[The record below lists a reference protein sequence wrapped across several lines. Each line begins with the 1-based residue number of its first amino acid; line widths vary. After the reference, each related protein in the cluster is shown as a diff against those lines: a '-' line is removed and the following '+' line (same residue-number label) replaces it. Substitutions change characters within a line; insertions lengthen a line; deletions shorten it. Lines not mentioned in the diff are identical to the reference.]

1 MEETTTTSP
10 IENVT
15 DALNDRLAS
24 MEARISSN
32 EEGVASL
39 GILAFVGITAAALT
53 GLAIWTAIDNDRI
66 KHRQL
71 EGRVDHIADVQSE
84 NATTANDNWK
94 RVSKREKILVR
105 TLELVGGKKTEKAF
119 EKAIADANEDDY
131 NPFTFI
137 KVRQPC
143 KW

>member
-1 MEETTTTSP
+1 
-10 IENVT
+10 
-15 DALNDRLAS
+15 

-32 EEGVASL
+32 EESVASL

-71 EGRVDHIADVQSE
+71 ENRVGHIADVQSE
-84 NATTANDNWK
+84 NASIANDNMD
-94 RVSKREKILVR
+94 RISRREKILTR
-105 TLELVGGKKTEKAF
+105 AIELIGGKKSDKAYEKAV
-119 EKAIADANEDDY
+119 ADVSGDDY
-131 NPFTFI
+131 NPF
-137 KVRQPC
+137 KKARQPR

>member
-24 MEARISSN
+24 MEARISNN
-32 EEGVASL
+32 EEGITSL

-53 GLAIWTAIDNDRI
+53 GLAIWTAVDNDRI
-66 KHRQL
+66 NHRQL
-71 EGRVDHIADVQSE
+71 ENRVDRIADVQSE
-84 NATTANDNWK
+84 NVTIANDNWE
-94 RVSKREKILVR
+94 RVSKREKAIAK
-105 TLELVGGKKTEKAF
+105 TLEILGGKKTERAY
-119 EKAIADANEDDY
+119 EKAIADVSDDDY
-131 NPFTFI
+131 NPF
-137 KVRQPC
+137 KKARQPR

>member
-24 MEARISSN
+24 MEARISNN
-32 EEGVASL
+32 EEGITSL

-66 KHRQL
+66 KQRQL
-71 EGRVDHIADVQSE
+71 ENRIDRVADVQSE
-84 NATTANDNWK
+84 NVTIANDNWE
-94 RVSKREKILVR
+94 RVSKREKAVAR
-105 TLELVGGKKTEKAF
+105 TLEILGGKKTERAY
-119 EKAIADANEDDY
+119 EKAVDDVSDDDY
-131 NPFTFI
+131 NPFN
-137 KVRQPC
+137 
-143 KW
+143 

>member
-24 MEARISSN
+24 MEARISNN
-32 EEGVASL
+32 EEGITSL

-66 KHRQL
+66 KQRQL
-71 EGRVDHIADVQSE
+71 ENRVDRVADVQSE
-84 NATTANDNWK
+84 NVTIANDNWE
-94 RVSKREKILVR
+94 RVSKREKAIAR
-105 TLELVGGKKTEKAF
+105 TLEILGGKKTERAY
-119 EKAIADANEDDY
+119 EKAIADVSDDDY
-131 NPFTFI
+131 NPF
-137 KVRQPC
+137 KKARQPR

>member
-24 MEARISSN
+24 MEARISNN
-32 EEGVASL
+32 EEGITSL
-39 GILAFVGITAAALT
+39 GVLAFVGITAAALT

-71 EGRVDHIADVQSE
+71 ENRVDHIADVQSE
-84 NATTANDNWK
+84 NVTIANDNWE
-94 RVSKREKILVR
+94 RVSKREKAIAR
-105 TLELVGGKKTEKAF
+105 TLEILGGKKTERAY
-119 EKAIADANEDDY
+119 EKAIADVSNDDF
-131 NPFTFI
+131 NPFR
-137 KVRQPC
+137 KARQPH

>member
-15 DALNDRLAS
+15 DALSDRLAS
-24 MEARISSN
+24 IEARISNN

-39 GILAFVGITAAALT
+39 GLLAFFGITAAALT
-53 GLAIWTAIDNDRI
+53 GLALWTAIDNDRI

-71 EGRVDHIADVQSE
+71 EKRVDRIADIQSE
-84 NATTANDNWK
+84 NANIANDNWE
-94 RVSKREKILVR
+94 RVSKREKILSKA
-105 TLELVGGKKTEKAF
+105 LELIGGKKSDKAF
-119 EKAIADANEDDY
+119 EKAIATESEDDY
-131 NPFTFI
+131 NPFK
-137 KVRQPC
+137 KVIRQPC

>member
-10 IENVT
+10 IENVN
-15 DALNDRLAS
+15 ALNDRLAS
-24 MEARISSN
+24 MEARISSH

-71 EGRVDHIADVQSE
+71 EGRVNRLTDVQSE
-84 NATTANDNWK
+84 NVTIANDNWE
-94 RVSKREKILVR
+94 RVSKREK
-105 TLELVGGKKTEKAF
+105 
-119 EKAIADANEDDY
+119 AIARKLEILGGQKNRRK
-131 NPFTFI
+131 T
-137 KVRQPC
+137 
-143 KW
+143 

>member
-66 KHRQL
+66 KHHQL
-71 EGRVDHIADVQSE
+71 EGRVNRLTDVQSE
-84 NATTANDNWK
+84 NVTIANDNWE
-94 RVSKREKILVR
+94 RVSKREKAIAR
-105 TLELVGGKKTEKAF
+105 TLEILGGKKTERAY
-119 EKAIADANEDDY
+119 EKAIADVNDDY
-131 NPFTFI
+131 FNPFR
-137 KVRQPC
+137 KARRPS

>member
-1 MEETTTTSP
+1 MEETTTSTSP

-32 EEGVASL
+32 EESIASL
-39 GILAFVGITAAALT
+39 GILAFIGVTAAAVT

-71 EGRVDHIADVQSE
+71 EGRVERIADVQSE
-84 NATTANDNWK
+84 NVNIANDNWE
-94 RVSKREKILVR
+94 RVSKREKILSR
-105 TLELVGGKKTEKAF
+105 ALEIIGGKKSDKAF
-119 EKAIADANEDDY
+119 EKAIADEATDDF
-131 NPFTFI
+131 NPFR
-137 KVRQPC
+137 KVRQPR

>member
-71 EGRVDHIADVQSE
+71 EGRVNRLADVQSE
-84 NATTANDNWK
+84 NVTIANDNWE
-94 RVSKREKILVR
+94 RVSKREKTIAR
-105 TLELVGGKKTEKAF
+105 TLEIIGGKKTERAY
-119 EKAIADANEDDY
+119 EKAVADVSDDDF
-131 NPFTFI
+131 NPFR
-137 KVRQPC
+137 KARRPS

>member
-71 EGRVDHIADVQSE
+71 EGRVNRLADVQSE
-84 NATTANDNWK
+84 NVTIANDNWE
-94 RVSKREKILVR
+94 RVSKREKTIAR
-105 TLELVGGKKTEKAF
+105 TLEILGGKKTERAY
-119 EKAIADANEDDY
+119 EKAVADVSDDDF
-131 NPFTFI
+131 NPFR
-137 KVRQPC
+137 KARRPS

>member
-39 GILAFVGITAAALT
+39 GILAFVGITAAALA

-71 EGRVDHIADVQSE
+71 EGRVNRLADVQSE
-84 NATTANDNWK
+84 NANIANDNWD
-94 RVSKREKILVR
+94 RVSRREKILTR
-105 TLELVGGKKTEKAF
+105 TVELIGGKKAERAY
-119 EKAIADANEDDY
+119 EKAIADVSDDDF
-131 NPFTFI
+131 NPFR
-137 KVRQPC
+137 KARRPS

>member
-24 MEARISSN
+24 MEARISNN
-32 EEGVASL
+32 EEGITSL

-66 KHRQL
+66 KQRQL
-71 EGRVDHIADVQSE
+71 ENRVDRVADVQSE
-84 NATTANDNWK
+84 NVTIANDNWE
-94 RVSKREKILVR
+94 RVSKREKAIAR
-105 TLELVGGKKTEKAF
+105 TLEILGGKKTERAY
-119 EKAIADANEDDY
+119 EKAIADVNDDDY
-131 NPFTFI
+131 NPF
-137 KVRQPC
+137 KKARQPR

>member
-39 GILAFVGITAAALT
+39 GILAFVGITAAALA

-71 EGRVDHIADVQSE
+71 EGRVNRLADVQSE
-84 NATTANDNWK
+84 NVTIANDNWE
-94 RVSKREKILVR
+94 RVSKREKTIAK
-105 TLELVGGKKTEKAF
+105 TLEILGGKKTEKAY
-119 EKAIADANEDDY
+119 EKAIADVNEDDY
-131 NPFTFI
+131 NPFR
-137 KVRQPC
+137 KARRPS

>member
-1 MEETTTTSP
+1 MEETTTTSS

-24 MEARISSN
+24 MEARISNN
-32 EEGVASL
+32 EEGITSL

-66 KHRQL
+66 KQRQL
-71 EGRVDHIADVQSE
+71 ENRIDRVADVQSE
-84 NATTANDNWK
+84 NVTIANDNWE
-94 RVSKREKILVR
+94 RVSKREKAVAR
-105 TLELVGGKKTEKAF
+105 TLEILGGKKTERAY
-119 EKAIADANEDDY
+119 EKAVADVSDDDY
-131 NPFTFI
+131 NPF
-137 KVRQPC
+137 KKARQPR

>member
-1 MEETTTTSP
+1 MEETTTSP

-24 MEARISSN
+24 MEARISNN
-32 EEGVASL
+32 EEGITSL

-71 EGRVDHIADVQSE
+71 ENRVDHIADVQSE
-84 NATTANDNWK
+84 NVTIANDNWE
-94 RVSKREKILVR
+94 RVSKREKAIAR
-105 TLELVGGKKTEKAF
+105 TLEILGGKKTKRAY
-119 EKAIADANEDDY
+119 EKAIADVSNDDF
-131 NPFTFI
+131 NPFR
-137 KVRQPC
+137 KARQPH

>member
-1 MEETTTTSP
+1 MEETTTTSS

-24 MEARISSN
+24 MEARISNN
-32 EEGVASL
+32 EEGITSL

-66 KHRQL
+66 KQRQL
-71 EGRVDHIADVQSE
+71 ENRIDRVADVQSE
-84 NATTANDNWK
+84 NVTIANDNWE
-94 RVSKREKILVR
+94 RVSKREKAVAR
-105 TLELVGGKKTEKAF
+105 TLEILGGKKTKRAYEKAV
-119 EKAIADANEDDY
+119 ADVSDDDY
-131 NPFTFI
+131 NPF
-137 KVRQPC
+137 KKARQPR

>member
-24 MEARISSN
+24 MEARISNN
-32 EEGVASL
+32 EEGIASL
-39 GILAFVGITAAALT
+39 GIVAFIGITAAAVA

-66 KHRQL
+66 KHRRL
-71 EGRVDHIADVQSE
+71 ENRVDRVADTQSE
-84 NATTANDNWK
+84 NVTIANDNWE
-94 RVSKREKILVR
+94 RVSKREKAIAR
-105 TLELVGGKKTEKAF
+105 TLEILGGKKTERAY
-119 EKAIADANEDDY
+119 EKALSDVSDDNF
-131 NPFTFI
+131 NPFR
-137 KVRQPC
+137 KARRPS

>member
-1 MEETTTTSP
+1 MEETTTSP

-15 DALNDRLAS
+15 DALNDRLTA
-24 MEARISSN
+24 MEARISEN
-32 EEGVASL
+32 EGNIASL

-71 EGRVDHIADVQSE
+71 EGRVNRLNDVQYE
-84 NATTANDNWK
+84 NATIANDNWE
-94 RVSKREKILVR
+94 RVSKREKAIAR
-105 TLELVGGKKTEKAF
+105 TLEILGGKKTERAY
-119 EKAIADANEDDY
+119 EKAIADVNDDDF
-131 NPFTFI
+131 NPFR
-137 KVRQPC
+137 KARQPS

>member
-1 MEETTTTSP
+1 MEETTTASP

-66 KHRQL
+66 KHHQL
-71 EGRVDHIADVQSE
+71 ENRVSHIADVQSE
-84 NATTANDNWK
+84 NVTIANDNWE
-94 RVSKREKILVR
+94 RVSKREKTIAR
-105 TLELVGGKKTEKAF
+105 TLEILGGKKTERAY
-119 EKAIADANEDDY
+119 EKAVADVSDDDF
-131 NPFTFI
+131 NPFR
-137 KVRQPC
+137 KARRPS